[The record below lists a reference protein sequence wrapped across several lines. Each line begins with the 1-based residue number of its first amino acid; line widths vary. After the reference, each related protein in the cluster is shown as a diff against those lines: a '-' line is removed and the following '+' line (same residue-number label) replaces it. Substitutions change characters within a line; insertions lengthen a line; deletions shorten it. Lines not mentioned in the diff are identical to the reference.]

1 MLDLVGPPSGS
12 VAPYQLVPASPADP
26 SATQPLPAS
35 DIVALLFDDGALL
48 VREHSGEFI
57 TVDAAG
63 ARIWPLLDG
72 RLSIDHIAEE
82 LGDSDGDIS
91 RWTAELLKRG
101 FLVTPSSG

>member
-1 MLDLVGPPSGS
+1 
-12 VAPYQLVPASPADP
+12 
-26 SATQPLPAS
+26 
-35 DIVALLFDDGALL
+35 LFDDGALL

-72 RLSIDHIAEE
+72 QLSIDHIAEE
-82 LGDSDGDIS
+82 LGDSEGDIS
-91 RWTAELLKRG
+91 RWIAELLKRG